1 MNKLTSSLFPFQQ
14 KAIDKIKDK
23 EWGGLFLEQG
33 LGKSICAA
41 SISLH
46 WLQRGYVDS
55 ILIFTKKT
63 LISNWANEFSSHTNY
78 TPIIPSF
85 SSAQTTYRFFPK
97 GGIYILHFQSLD
109 KEAFRLNLL
118 FRNERIGIIIDEA
131 HFIKNPFSKAAS
143 SLFRLGDQAKR
154 KLILT
159 GTPIPNRPYD
169 LWALC
174 RFLKKDMLGDLSF
187 ASLKRDFE
195 IPRIGTIDNY
205 GILQKRVES
214 LRSVLRGNIV
224 FIQKD
229 NSGLDLPPKDYVFKS
244 LAMDNQ
250 QRNLYLTYLGSERNR
265 RQLRDALS
273 SQRNSIP
280 KSKNILKKISDLLIC
295 SSCPSYLK
303 PKYSK
308 ITSKEQELLRLCK
321 SLLAR
326 KKQIIVWTF
335 YQFTA
340 KRLSHLLEPYGA
352 ICITGGTR
360 TEIRNKLIESFKK
373 GRNSILIATMGS
385 CKEGLNLQNSSDA
398 IFFDSS
404 LRLDDISQAQDRI
417 HRINQKKRCTMYF
430 LITKSSIEEWANALL
445 RVKRFFSDEVFSRNK
460 ARGISPVNLAE
471 ILSRA
476 LR

>member
-1 MNKLTSSLFPFQQ
+1 MHKLTSSLFAFQK
-14 KAIDKIKDK
+14 KAIDSVKNK

-55 ILIFTKKT
+55 VLIFTKKT
-63 LISNWANEFSSHTNY
+63 LVSNWANEFSGHTNY
-78 TPIIPSF
+78 TPITPSF
-85 SSAQTTYRFFPK
+85 SSARTTYRFFPK
-97 GGIYILHFQSLD
+97 GGIYILHFQSLE

-131 HFIKNPFSKAAS
+131 HFIKNPFSKAAT

-195 IPRIGTIDNY
+195 IPRQGTINNY
-205 GILQKRVES
+205 SSLQKRLES
-214 LRSVLRGNIV
+214 IRSILSENIV

-229 NSGLDLPPKDYVFKS
+229 NSGLELPPKEYVFKTLS
-244 LAMDNQ
+244 MDNE
-250 QRNLYLTYLGSERNR
+250 QRSLYLSYLGSERNR
-265 RQLRDALS
+265 RELKNALS
-273 SQRNSIP
+273 SHRSPAQ
-280 KSKNILKKISDLLIC
+280 KSKNVLKKISDLLVC

-303 PKYSK
+303 PGFSK
-308 ITSKEQELLRLCK
+308 ITSKEKELLKLCK
-321 SLLAR
+321 SLLLR
-326 KKQIIVWTF
+326 KKQLIVWTY

-340 KRLSHLLEPYGA
+340 KRLLYLLEPYGA
-352 ICITGGTR
+352 VCVTGGTR
-360 TEIRNKLIESFKK
+360 TEIRNKLIESFKR
-373 GRNSILIATMGS
+373 GGSSILIATMGS
-385 CKEGLNLQNSSDA
+385 CKEGLNLQNASDA
-398 IFFDSS
+398 VFFDSS

-417 HRINQKKRCTMYF
+417 HRINQKKKCTMYF
-430 LITKSSIEEWANALL
+430 LITRNSIEEWANALL
-445 RVKRFFSDEVFSRNK
+445 KVKRFFSDEVFSRN
-460 ARGISPVNLAE
+460 RVSQVSPVDLAE